1 MARLILIVNMARL
14 ILSIMKLRNIFK
26 GKSILPNGLAIVSLG
41 IIKFFFALLI
51 VVLGFLYCQTEIFDF
66 SSPKASSKSSFYNPY
81 KHWIH
86 NKALKSNFHAHS
98 TAWKGITN
106 GHNSENQILDEYKKL
121 GFSVAAVS
129 NYHSISDEK
138 DSSSVYIPCYEHG
151 FNTNKTHIL
160 AIDAKAVDKLDFPIG
175 QGISQKQTRLMN
187 IKKTASLVALTHP
200 GLMNGYTAKDL
211 KVLKGYDLFE
221 VLSPYYESFE
231 LWDYALNNGSFSWIM
246 ANDDT
251 HDLVKQPAGR
261 FFNLVAAESK
271 TKAAV
276 IAALKSGN
284 HVAYSSEKGKMDVRL
299 NKIEL
304 IGNEVSYF
312 FSGKINRVKLVKNG
326 EMFTIDPKGKI
337 LLSES
342 DKYIRFEVIGEISS
356 LYTNPILRINEEDLA
371 GFSNIPYSINIFK
384 TFAFRVMV
392 FFASSLILFMIFG
405 KKTKWFPKSNFR
417 SNRYRFKQKN
427 QG

>member
-1 MARLILIVNMARL
+1 MPRRILT
-14 ILSIMKLRNIFK
+14 IMELRNIFK
-26 GKSILPNGLAIVSLG
+26 GQSILPNGLARISQG
-41 IIKFFFALLI
+41 IIKSFFALLI
-51 VVLGFLYCQTEIFDF
+51 VVLGFLYYQTEIFDF

-81 KHWIH
+81 KHWSH
-86 NKALKSNFHAHS
+86 KKALKANFHAHS

-129 NYHSISDEK
+129 NYHSISDQK
-138 DSSSVYIPCYEHG
+138 DTSCVYIPCYEHG

-175 QGISQKQTRLMN
+175 QGVSQKQTRLMH

-200 GLMNGYTAKDL
+200 GLMNGYTTKDL

-231 LWDYALNNGSFSWIM
+231 LWDYALNNGNFSWIM

-261 FFNLVAAESK
+261 FFNLIAAESK
-271 TKAAV
+271 TKIGV

-304 IGNEVSYF
+304 IGNEVSYL
-312 FSGKINRVKLVKNG
+312 FSGTINRVKMVKNG
-326 EMFTIDPKGKI
+326 EMFMIDPKGKV

-342 DKYIRFEVIGEISS
+342 DKYIRFEVIGETSS
-356 LYTNPILRINEEDLA
+356 LYTNPIMRISEEELA
-371 GFSNIPYSINIFK
+371 GFSSLPYSINTFK
-384 TFAFRVMV
+384 TFGFRLMIL
-392 FFASSLILFMIFG
+392 FASSLILFMFFG
-405 KKTKWFPKSNFR
+405 NKTKLLYQPDKYWTEFR
-417 SNRYRFKQKN
+417 DGLSL
-427 QG
+427 